1 MSFPKV
7 PAMDARSAT
16 PRVTDPLW
24 TAEDVAAFLR
34 VSLSMVYKLRR
45 QGSLPAVRVGALF
58 RFRPDAVQDFARGEG
73 VAVDPR
79 NR

>member
-1 MSFPKV
+1 MNAPPDTMHASE
-7 PAMDARSAT
+7 
-16 PRVTDPLW
+16 PLW

-58 RFRPDAVQDFARGEG
+58 RFQPDTVRGFARSDS
-73 VAVDPR
+73 VAGDPGR
-79 NR
+79 R

>member
-1 MSFPKV
+1 
-7 PAMDARSAT
+7 MDAPRRDAT
-16 PRVTDPLW
+16 ASEPLW

-58 RFRPDAVQDFARGEG
+58 RFRPEAVRGFASDDGLAG
-73 VAVDPR
+73 DPGR
-79 NR
+79 R

>member
-1 MSFPKV
+1 
-7 PAMDARSAT
+7 MDAPHAT
-16 PRVTDPLW
+16 QQVSEPLW

-58 RFRPDAVQDFARGEG
+58 RFQPEAVRTFAGGEE
-73 VAVDPR
+73 VARTPGR
-79 NR
+79 R

>member
-1 MSFPKV
+1 
-7 PAMDARSAT
+7 MDAPHAAPSDSRHVSE
-16 PRVTDPLW
+16 PLW

-58 RFRPDAVQDFARGEG
+58 RFQPDVVRDFARSDE
-73 VAVDPR
+73 VARSPGR
-79 NR
+79 R

>member
-1 MSFPKV
+1 MNAPHDTMHASE
-7 PAMDARSAT
+7 
-16 PRVTDPLW
+16 PLW

-58 RFRPDAVQDFARGEG
+58 RFQPDTVRGFARSDG
-73 VAVDPR
+73 VAGDPR
-79 NR
+79 RL

>member
-7 PAMDARSAT
+7 AMDAPNAS
-16 PRVTDPLW
+16 PRVADALW
-24 TAEDVAAFLR
+24 TAEDVATFLR

-58 RFRPDAVQDFARGEG
+58 RFRPDAVRDFARDDG
-73 VAVDPR
+73 VAGDPGR
-79 NR
+79 R